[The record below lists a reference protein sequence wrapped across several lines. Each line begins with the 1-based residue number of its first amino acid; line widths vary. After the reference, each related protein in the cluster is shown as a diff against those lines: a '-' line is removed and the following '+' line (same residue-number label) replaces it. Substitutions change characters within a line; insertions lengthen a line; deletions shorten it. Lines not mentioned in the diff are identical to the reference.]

1 MGERRELILFI
12 FLAEKVRASDIH
24 NFAIKHNLYT
34 HYDVHT
40 NLVILCEKLLFRKL
54 WDDEV

>member
-1 MGERRELILFI
+1 MMEERELMLFI
-12 FLAEKVRASDIH
+12 FLTEKVRASDIH
-24 NFAIKHNLYT
+24 DFAIKYNLYT

-54 WDDEV
+54 